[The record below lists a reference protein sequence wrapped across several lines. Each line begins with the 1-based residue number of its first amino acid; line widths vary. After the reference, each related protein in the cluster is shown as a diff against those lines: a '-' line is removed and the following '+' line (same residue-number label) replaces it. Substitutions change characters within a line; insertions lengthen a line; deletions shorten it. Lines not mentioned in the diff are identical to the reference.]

1 VSLLVL
7 SSRRIVSRQS
17 GYDLRVANL
26 CAHLPGEAH
35 LVIAP
40 LQPDGATGSP
50 ARGGDAGLHTD
61 GIFASVREL
70 SPVISGPPSARR
82 HLRLSQDHNLRVTHP
97 VPFARA
103 QAELHDVV
111 RDLDVTCVVVF
122 GNDVAELAA
131 TLGHIPVV
139 LDVCDSNTLTLR
151 RALVDSPRP
160 SRGRRRWKDRLALL
174 REGVTESR
182 YPKRFARV
190 VAISDPDARAV
201 EGRRGRAGS
210 VVTIPNGV
218 DEAFLGPLSAPGTRR
233 GVAFWGNLAFG
244 PNRDALWFFVHD
256 VWLPILRAASVELCI
271 VGAGAPPWL
280 VELAATEPGI
290 VLTGFVDDLRPVVTR
305 YPIMINPMRTGS
317 GLKNKVLEAFGLGL
331 VVVTTPLGVDAIPQL
346 VAGEHAVCA
355 SEAEELGRAVLSLL
369 DDPGRLHALRGPARE
384 LVDRHYRWEVI
395 GRTWRALVEG
405 VRAPVSRTRR

>member
-1 VSLLVL
+1 MNLLVL
-7 SSRRIVSRQS
+7 TSRRIESRQS

-26 CAHLPGEAH
+26 CAHLPGDAH
-35 LVIAP
+35 LVVAP
-40 LQPDGATGSP
+40 LQPDGAGP
-50 ARGGDAGLHTD
+50 AARAGLPTE
-61 GIFASVREL
+61 GVFASVREL

-82 HLRLSQDHNLRVTHP
+82 HLRLSQDHHLRVTYP

-103 QAELHDVV
+103 QAELHDVA
-111 RDLDVTCVVVF
+111 RDLDVDGVVVF

-131 TLGHIPVV
+131 TLGHTPAV
-139 LDVCDSNTLTLR
+139 LDVCDSRTLTLR

-174 REGVTESR
+174 REAVTESR
-182 YPKRFARV
+182 YPSRFARV

-201 EGRRGRAGS
+201 EGRRGRAGT
-210 VVTIPNGV
+210 VGTIPNGI
-218 DEAFLGPLSAPGTRR
+218 DEAFLVPLAPPGTRR

-244 PNRDALWFFVHD
+244 PNRDALWSFVHD
-256 VWLPILRAASVELCI
+256 VWLPTLRDAGVELCV
-271 VGAGAPPWL
+271 VGSSAPPWL
-280 VELAATEPGI
+280 VDLAAAEPGI

-346 VAGEHAVCA
+346 VPGEHAVSA
-355 SEAEELGRAVLSLL
+355 SGADGLAEAVLSLL
-369 DDPGRLHALRGPARE
+369 DDPARLDTLRTAARE
-384 LVDRHYRWEVI
+384 LVDRHYRWDAI
-395 GRTWRALVEG
+395 GQTWRALVSE
-405 VRAPVSRTRR
+405 VVAPVSRTRP